1 MKLIEKFEKFLDQSA
16 AHVGGYKVLV
26 VVALVVGYILGSI
39 IS

>member
-16 AHVGGYKVLV
+16 SQVGGYKVLV